1 MKKNIFAIVASAIL
15 AFGMNAYAQP
25 QQQKKEGGDSFQRP
39 TPEQM
44 VEHQA
49 ARIATELA
57 LSDDASAKF
66 IATYKAFK
74 AEQTAINKQSYKKPK
89 DHEMTDAEVEAK
101 IKSDFEISHAILD
114 LREKYYYEFRTFMNP
129 KQIQKMYQ
137 LEKHNSN
144 SARSELYRRQGNPAY
159 PQKGPQGSRGGHQGH
174 PQGFQGQGGHQNFQG
189 GHPQGFQGQ
198 HQGYGQPQGDPKK
211 TQL

>member
-25 QQQKKEGGDSFQRP
+25 QQQKKEGGESFQRP

-44 VEHQA
+44 IEHQA
-49 ARIATELA
+49 ARIASELA
-57 LSDDASAKF
+57 LGDDATAKF
-66 IATYKAFK
+66 ITTYKAFK
-74 AEQTAINKQSYKKPK
+74 AEQTAINKQAVRKPH

-129 KQIQKMYQ
+129 KQIQKMYE

-159 PQKGPQGSRGGHQGH
+159 PQKGPQGI
-174 PQGFQGQGGHQNFQG
+174 QGGHQNFQG
-189 GHPQGFQGQ
+189 GRPQGSQGQ

-211 TQL
+211 AQL